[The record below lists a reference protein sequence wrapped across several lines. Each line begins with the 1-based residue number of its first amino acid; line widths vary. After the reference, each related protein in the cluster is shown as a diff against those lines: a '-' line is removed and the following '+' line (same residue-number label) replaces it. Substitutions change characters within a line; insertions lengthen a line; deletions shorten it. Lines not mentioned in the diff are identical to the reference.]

1 MTSAQISAI
10 DRIAE
15 FAADVHAGLS
25 RAGQK
30 KLPPKYFYDAVGSA
44 LFDAISHLPEY
55 GLTRAD
61 ERLLRRNA
69 SRIVDHL
76 RLPVDVAE
84 LGPGNGRKTRWL
96 LRALVERQPTTYFPI
111 EISRA
116 ALAACRRRFGRIGS
130 LEVVGYQREF
140 LDGVREVAAA
150 RREGRRLLVLFLGST
165 IGNFDRHEANEFLR
179 KIGACLAPGDALLL
193 GTDLEKPVA
202 RLLEAYDDA
211 QGVTAAFNRN
221 VLARANRELGA
232 DFDVAAFEHV
242 ARYNEAERRIE
253 MHLRA
258 NRAMTVRIPAAGLSI
273 RLREGE
279 TIWTES
285 SHKYAPDEPCRMALG
300 AGFRPVGQWIDQEW
314 GFSENLWMA
323 E

>member
-1 MTSAQISAI
+1 LTPAQISATNPV
-10 DRIAE
+10 AE
-15 FAADVHAGLS
+15 FAADVRAGLG

-30 KLPPKYFYDAVGSA
+30 ELPAKYFYDAVGSA

-69 SRIVDHL
+69 EHIVERL
-76 RLPVDVAE
+76 PLPVDVVE
-84 LGPGNGRKTRWL
+84 LGPGSGRKTRWL
-96 LRALVERQPTTYFPI
+96 LRVLVKRQPTTYFPI

-116 ALAACRRRFGRIGS
+116 ALAACRRRFARMRS

-140 LDGVREVAAA
+140 LDGVREVAAT
-150 RREGRRLLVLFLGST
+150 RRAGRRLLVLFLGST
-165 IGNFDRHEANEFLR
+165 IGNFDRESANEFLR
-179 KIGACLAPGDALLL
+179 EMRECLAPGDTILL
-193 GTDLEKPVA
+193 GTDLEKPVD
-202 RLLEAYDDA
+202 RLIEAYDDS

-242 ARYNEAERRIE
+242 ALYNEAERRIE

-258 NRAMTVRIPAAGLSI
+258 SRAMTVRIPAAGLNL

-285 SHKYAPDEPCRMALG
+285 SYKYAVDEPCRMALD
-300 AGFRPVGQWIDQEW
+300 AGFRSVGRWVDEKW
-314 GFSENLWMA
+314 HFSENLWMA
-323 E
+323 G